1 MYILSRLEQH
11 THIRT
16 LRIPSSLY
24 LLFTFSGGNGSEV
37 EIWNLQLRLKEGAL
51 DSGPF
56 SKAEI
61 IVILRKWVWNL
72 R

>member
-1 MYILSRLEQH
+1 MYNLSMLEQH

-24 LLFTFSGGNGSEV
+24 LLFTFSGANGSEI

-51 DSGPF
+51 RCRNFLQSRDYSDSEKMGMEP
-56 SKAEI
+56 
-61 IVILRKWVWNL
+61 
-72 R
+72 